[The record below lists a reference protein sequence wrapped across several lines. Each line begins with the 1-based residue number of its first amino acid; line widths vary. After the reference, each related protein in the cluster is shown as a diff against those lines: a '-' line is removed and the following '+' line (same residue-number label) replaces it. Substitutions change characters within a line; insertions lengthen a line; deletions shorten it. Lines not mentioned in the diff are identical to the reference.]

1 MLAIGEFSKICGVT
15 TKTLR
20 YYAEIGLIVPNEVN
34 PENGYR
40 YYSIEQLK
48 TMLFI
53 NRLKLQHFSLDEIK
67 SVIDADEDD
76 RDRILYTCLNQKK
89 RSIQERVKVLETTF
103 QLICDDI
110 SCLKSGNP
118 MMSYLNEIDVEL
130 VDVPAINILFI
141 RKVLSIEECSKGYVG
156 FFGKLFEKV
165 AMNKLTITGRPM
177 TMYHSPE
184 FNPTEYDIEFAI
196 PIEEFVTGTR
206 DFKAGLCVK
215 STIKGSYTELT
226 SLHAK
231 QREWADSKGY
241 DFIKSP
247 FEIYKKSPESPE
259 GKCLAEDSITE
270 FYYPVKKK

>member
-20 YYAEIGLIVPNEVN
+20 YYSEIGLIIPCEVN
-34 PENGYR
+34 TENGYR

-53 NRLKLQHFSLDEIK
+53 NRLKSQHFSLEEIK
-67 SVIDADEDD
+67 SIIDVDEDD
-76 RDRILYTCLNQKK
+76 RDSMLYTLLNKK
-89 RSIQERVKVLETTF
+89 RRDIQDGVKSLEATL
-103 QLICDDI
+103 QLICDDM
-110 SCLKSGNP
+110 SCLENGNP
-118 MMSYLNEIDVEL
+118 VMSYLNDIDVEL
-130 VDVPAINILFI
+130 LDVPAMNILFI

-156 FFGKLFEKV
+156 FFSKLFEKI
-165 AMNKLTITGRPM
+165 AMNNLTITGMPM

-215 STIKGSYTELT
+215 STIKGEYSELT
-226 SLHAK
+226 SIHAK
-231 QREWADSKGY
+231 QREWADSEGY

-259 GKCLAEDSITE
+259 EKSLPEDSITE